1 MTNRPPRHALLVA
14 TALTAVLGV
23 GSARAEDGE
32 VKLSTLE
39 RQIQA
44 MQAELRR
51 LKHDMAIHQE
61 EVRAAAAQ
69 AAHAQAT
76 ADQRSLGQAAA
87 VPPGYA
93 LVPGDTPGSVRLAPL
108 EPPGPPLPQG
118 TFQVGGV
125 RVTLGGYL
133 EGAAIYRTRNE
144 VADLASS
151 FNTGIPLPNSQLY
164 HENETRL
171 SARQSR
177 FNALVTANP
186 DAVTKLTAY
195 VEADF
200 LGAAPTANSNE
211 SNSYQPRLR
220 HAFAVYDRSDLG
232 FYVLGGQTWSLLT
245 MDKKGI
251 SYMLSGINAPLQID
265 AQNVVG
271 FTWTRQPQFRI
282 AKSFFNDELWL
293 AASAENPQ
301 TIYYPSAGSAPGDL
315 GTINVNNAGGS
326 TFAPT
331 VLYSTE
337 VAPDLAVKAALDPG
351 WGHYEVYGV
360 ARFIHDRIS
369 TLGDG
374 TSHTVS
380 AGGAGA
386 AALLPIIPSVLDIY
400 GSFLAGK
407 GIGRYGSAQLPDA
420 VIGPN
425 GKPEPLTEYQALVG
439 VIAHPIPTLDVYAYG
454 GTEQVSRNYYD
465 ADVKGKV
472 TPFGYGNP
480 LYSNTGCDT
489 ELGTECV
496 ANTSG
501 IVQGTFGF
509 WWKFEKGP
517 YGTMQIGPQYSY
529 TRRTIFQG
537 IGPTP
542 KTDDNMLFLSFRYY
556 PFS

>member
-1 MTNRPPRHALLVA
+1 
-14 TALTAVLGV
+14 
-23 GSARAEDGE
+23 
-32 VKLSTLE
+32 
-39 RQIQA
+39 

-133 EGAAIYRTRNE
+133 EGAGVFRSRNE

-151 FNTGIPLPNSQLY
+151 FNSGIPLPNSQLY

-177 FNALVTANP
+177 FNVLVTGNP
-186 DAVTKLTAY
+186 DPVTKLTAY
-195 VEADF
+195 VEGDW

-220 HAFAVYDRSDLG
+220 HAFAVYDRTDLG

-271 FTWTRQPQFRI
+271 FTWTRQPQLRV
-282 AKSFFNDELWL
+282 AKSFLNDELWF
-293 AASAENPQ
+293 AVSAENPQ
-301 TIYYPSAGSAPGDL
+301 TVYYTGPNGLAPGKL
-315 GTINVNNAGGS
+315 GTVNVNNDGGS

-331 VLYSTE
+331 VVYSTD
-337 VAPDLAVKAALDPG
+337 VAPDIIGKVALDPG
-351 WGHYEVYGV
+351 WGHFEGYGI
-360 ARFIHDRIS
+360 ARFIHDRVS
-369 TLGDG
+369 TVGDG
-374 TSHTVS
+374 NSHTVTGGGG
-380 AGGAGA
+380 GGAI
-386 AALLPIIPSVLDIY
+386 LLPVIPNILDIY
-400 GSFLAGK
+400 GSVLAGK

-420 VIGPN
+420 IVGAN
-425 GKPEPLTEYQALVG
+425 GKPDPLSETEALLGVVG
-439 VIAHPIPTLDVYAYG
+439 HPLPVLDVYGYL
-454 GTEQVSRNYYD
+454 GTEQISRNFFD
-465 ADVKGKV
+465 TEAKGKT
-472 TPFGYGNP
+472 TPYGYGNP
-480 LYSNTGCDT
+480 LYSNAGCDE
-489 ELGTECV
+489 ELGTPCV
-496 ANTSG
+496 GNASG
-501 IVQGTFGF
+501 VTQGVVGF

-529 TRRTIFQG
+529 THRTIFQG

-542 KTDDNMLFLSFRYY
+542 KTDENMLFLSFRYY
-556 PFS
+556 PVS